1 MSEQTSPVPLAV
13 VVGAGTFAWYAMP
26 GAVTSRGLRALLKT
40 GLAVGITAAYAACR
54 PRHEA
59 VNGPDRVDELFNAAN
74 TNPGKA
80 VAVGAVALGAG
91 VGATVW
97 GEKAMFRWG
106 QRRRA
111 AGRRW
116 PFGLPALIMGALA
129 IVGNLAE
136 PPKA

>member
-1 MSEQTSPVPLAV
+1 MIGEADLKGYFDEVKSWNAD
-13 VVGAGTFAWYAMP
+13 
-26 GAVTSRGLRALLKT
+26 RLRAAERSRRLAWSVA
-40 GLAVGITAAYAACR
+40 GLVGVVAT
-54 PRHEA
+54 
-59 VNGPDRVDELFNAAN
+59 
-74 TNPGKA
+74 